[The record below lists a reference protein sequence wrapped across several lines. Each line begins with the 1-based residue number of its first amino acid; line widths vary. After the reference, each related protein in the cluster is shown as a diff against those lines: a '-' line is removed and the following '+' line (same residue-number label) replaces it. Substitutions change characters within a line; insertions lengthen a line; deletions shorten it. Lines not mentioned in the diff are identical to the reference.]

1 MIIGVTGGIASG
13 KSTVARAFAALG
25 APWVDADDV
34 AREVVEPGEP
44 ALEEIAARYS
54 RARVLN
60 DDGTLNR
67 RALRE
72 IVFADPAERRW
83 LESVTHPRIRARLTE
98 HLARLQATGAPY
110 VLLVS
115 PLLFESGQNE
125 MTDRTLV
132 IDVPE
137 ALQIERTAARDDVDD
152 AQARAIV
159 AAQMPRAERLARA
172 DDVLDNGGSEALMQR
187 RVAELDLHFRQLAT
201 QPAADRITHPRGAS

>member
-44 ALEEIAARYS
+44 ALQEIATRYS
-54 RARVLN
+54 RARVLKE
-60 DDGTLNR
+60 DGTLNR

-98 HLARLQATGAPY
+98 HLARLEATGAPY

-115 PLLFESGQNE
+115 PLLFESGQSE

-137 ALQIERTAARDDVDD
+137 ALQIERTAARDDVDE

-172 DDVLDNGGSEALMQR
+172 DDVLDNGGSEAQMQR
-187 RVAELDLHFRQLAT
+187 RVAELDNYYRQLAS
-201 QPAADRITHPRGAS
+201 QPAADAITQPRGAS

>member
-13 KSTVARAFAALG
+13 KSTVARAFAGLG

-54 RARVLN
+54 RTRVLN
-60 DDGTLNR
+60 VDGTLNR

-83 LESVTHPRIRARLTE
+83 LESVTHPRIRARLTK
-98 HLARLQATGAPY
+98 HLARLEATGAPY

-115 PLLFESGQNE
+115 PLLFESGQSE
-125 MTDRTLV
+125 MADRTLV

-137 ALQIERTAARDDVDD
+137 ALQIERTAARDDVNE

-159 AAQMPRAERLARA
+159 AAQMLRAER
-172 DDVLDNGGSEALMQR
+172 
-187 RVAELDLHFRQLAT
+187 
-201 QPAADRITHPRGAS
+201 